1 MEIPAI
7 MTASLLIKWEPMT
20 RLVTRLFKME
30 GAIERL
36 NFLTRLIEKSH
47 YNLSSTQVKALSL

>member
-1 MEIPAI
+1 
-7 MTASLLIKWEPMT
+7 MT